1 MPCPRS
7 QSRTRRRVVDTDGA
21 GGLSFHSGGTTD
33 MMRFWRLP
41 SRKALTSETALLV
54 LFGGVLLLL
63 ALLLPFIL
71 VWAGGSPGILEVIC
85 HVP

>member
-1 MPCPRS
+1 
-7 QSRTRRRVVDTDGA
+7 
-21 GGLSFHSGGTTD
+21 